1 MRLLTLRPSAH
12 QGDFVVDNLGVGA
25 QEHGAST
32 PVLFGD
38 LHTKHIAVKGDHAL
52 QVADVNPHVSKSC
65 YSWHR
70 SLPVVVL
77 RVVVIV
83 PPWAYASCRQDTSES
98 HHMWDILLPPRPQCQ
113 H

>member
-1 MRLLTLRPSAH
+1 MRLLTLRPPAH

-32 PVLFGD
+32 PVLFGN
-38 LHTKHIAVKGDHAL
+38 LHTQHIAVKGDHAL
-52 QVADVNPHVSKSC
+52 QVADVDPHVSKSC

-77 RVVVIV
+77 RVVVMV
-83 PPWAYASCRQDTSES
+83 PPQACASSRRETSKS
-98 HHMWDILLPPRPQCQ
+98 HHT
-113 H
+113 